1 MRKSKAQRFKDVFPP
16 RVKRIEKKLETLG
29 NCSRKNNYEWKQD
42 QVMRA
47 FGSLMRKFI
56 ECADL
61 FGVTVTAQVDGI
73 EVRTFDS

>member
-1 MRKSKAQRFKDVFPP
+1 MRKSKAQRFKDVFPL

-42 QVMRA
+42 KVMRE

-56 ECADL
+56 ECANQ
-61 FGVTVTAQVDGI
+61 FGVTVTAQVEGI
-73 EVRTFDS
+73 EVRTLN